1 MNITQLYAYLENKIP
16 RELSCLWDNDG
27 LMCCPDREAEVR
39 RVLVALDVTG
49 AVAEKAIREG
59 YDLIVS
65 HHPMIFSPLRALDPA
80 DHVAKK
86 AIDLL
91 RAGVSVMSFHTRL
104 DAVHGGVN
112 DVLAEKLG
120 LENIRPFGENCEE
133 IGRIGELPA
142 SLTLGEFVA
151 TVKQVTGAG
160 KVQAVSAGKDVR
172 VVAVLGGSGSDDV
185 RAAKAAGA
193 DTYVSGELKHS
204 YLTDAPDVGINLI
217 AAGHFHT
224 EHPVCQRLA
233 EWIGQALP
241 EAIVTV
247 VSSDPVECI

>member
-16 RELSCLWDNDG
+16 RELSCSWDNDG

-120 LENIRPFGENCEE
+120 LENIRPFGEGGEE
-133 IGRIGELPA
+133 IGRIGEVPVP
-142 SLTLGEFVA
+142 LTLGEFAA
-151 TVKQVTGAG
+151 TVKQVAGAG
-160 KVQAVSAGKDVR
+160 KVQVVSAGKNVR

-185 RAAKAAGA
+185 KAAKAAGA

-224 EHPVCQRLA
+224 EHPVCERLA